1 MQKPLLYKTN
11 FARERK
17 LISFINLAGAIGGN
31 IQGFTVMDTLQS
43 ELQDI
48 RRRAK
53 ELVAGLT
60 AEQLTRRPDPAKWS
74 IAECLAHLNT
84 TAAIYQPFIDAAIRK
99 GREAKIFGTG
109 PFNRG
114 GLGRLLI
121 WNAEPP
127 PKFRMRAPKKILP
140 PSSITDPAKV
150 VAEFMHIQDEWERQ
164 VRESEG
170 LNLEKIKCGSPFPL
184 PRLRLA
190 VPVPWMLAHERR
202 HLVQAEKVKEQL
214 QGNAASA

>member
-1 MQKPLLYKTN
+1 MNDLLN
-11 FARERK
+11 
-17 LISFINLAGAIGGN
+17 
-31 IQGFTVMDTLQS
+31 QLQ
-43 ELQDI
+43 EI

-60 AEQLTRRPDPAKWS
+60 LEQLTRRPDPAKWS
-74 IAECLAHLNT
+74 IAECLSHLNT
-84 TAAIYQPFIDAAIRK
+84 TAAIYQPFIDAAIRN

-140 PSSITDPAKV
+140 PSSITNPAKV
-150 VAEFMHIQDEWERQ
+150 VVEFMHIQDEWERQ

-170 LNLEKIKCGSPFPL
+170 LNLQKIKCGSPFPL

-190 VPVPWMLAHERR
+190 VPVPWMLTHERR
-202 HLVQAEKVKEQL
+202 HLLQAEKVKEQI
-214 QGNAASA
+214 QANAASA